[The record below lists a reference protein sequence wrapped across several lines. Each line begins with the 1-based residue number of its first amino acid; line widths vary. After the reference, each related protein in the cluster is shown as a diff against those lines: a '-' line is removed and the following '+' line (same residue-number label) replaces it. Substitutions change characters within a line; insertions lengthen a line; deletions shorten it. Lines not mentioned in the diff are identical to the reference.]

1 MNGHYPKPG
10 GLAAALAVLIAVV
23 LAACSPKG
31 AAGGDA
37 ACGLSDDDFRTEGI
51 LQAIPVRATFL
62 DEVSWDIPHQNWGV
76 REWDADFRA
85 MKNMGINTVVLI
97 RAGLGRWIA
106 APFECLLESE
116 EVYYPPVDL
125 VEMFLT
131 LADKYDMAFYF
142 GMYDSGKYWQ
152 EGLFQREIDLNL
164 KLIDEVWARYGHHES
179 FQGWYLSQEIS
190 RRTKNMS
197 RIYAE
202 VGRHAKAVSGGLKTM
217 ISPYIY
223 GVKTD
228 QVMAGDKALSV
239 EEHRRE
245 WNEILGNVAGAVDIL
260 AFQDGQVDYREL
272 YDYLV
277 VNKALA
283 DKYGMECW
291 TNIESFDRDMPIRF
305 LPIKWEKLLLKLDA
319 ARRDIFT
326 IATAIIL
333 KSTTLT
339 GNGEC
344 SMKQRA
350 DISYMLFLA
359 VTAAVGGLLFG
370 YDTAVISGTVELVTA
385 RFGLDSLQQ
394 GWYVGCALAGSI
406 AGVLCAG
413 VLSDRLGR
421 RRTMLV
427 SAVLF
432 TVSAAGCAL
441 CADFTQLVVYRIV
454 GGLGIGVVSV
464 VSPLYISEVSAARRR
479 GMLVSF
485 YQLAVTMGFLA
496 AYTVNYLL
504 LRMGQTA
511 GFETAW
517 MQRIFVDEVWRGMLG
532 AETLPA
538 LVFFVII
545 FFIPESPRWL
555 ALRGHTDRALRV
567 LGRINGDRAEAAAE
581 LAAIETAVGGG
592 QAPQWRLLLSKGI
605 RTAVL
610 VGAAIAILGQFM
622 GVNAVLYYGPSI
634 FERAGWSG
642 SDSLFAQILVGAVNM
657 LTTVLALAIIDRV
670 GRKKL
675 VYWGV
680 SGMVLS
686 LLLIGTCFLTGER
699 SGMPDGVLLAA
710 FLCYIFC
717 CAISVCAVV
726 WVLLS
731 EMYPIRVR
739 GAAMSI
745 AGFALWV
752 GTYLVGQ
759 LTPWMLANL
768 TPAGTFFLFA
778 AMCVPYMLL
787 IWKAVPE
794 TSGRT
799 LEEIERYW
807 TR

>member
-1 MNGHYPKPG
+1 M
-10 GLAAALAVLIAVV
+10 
-23 LAACSPKG
+23 
-31 AAGGDA
+31 
-37 ACGLSDDDFRTEGI
+37 
-51 LQAIPVRATFL
+51 
-62 DEVSWDIPHQNWGV
+62 WGV
-76 REWDADFRA
+76 RW
-85 MKNMGINTVVLI
+85 
-97 RAGLGRWIA
+97 
-106 APFECLLESE
+106 P
-116 EVYYPPVDL
+116 
-125 VEMFLT
+125 
-131 LADKYDMAFYF
+131 
-142 GMYDSGKYWQ
+142 
-152 EGLFQREIDLNL
+152 
-164 KLIDEVWARYGHHES
+164 AR
-179 FQGWYLSQEIS
+179 
-190 RRTKNMS
+190 
-197 RIYAE
+197 
-202 VGRHAKAVSGGLKTM
+202 V
-217 ISPYIY
+217 
-223 GVKTD
+223 
-228 QVMAGDKALSV
+228 
-239 EEHRRE
+239 
-245 WNEILGNVAGAVDIL
+245 
-260 AFQDGQVDYREL
+260 
-272 YDYLV
+272 
-277 VNKALA
+277 
-283 DKYGMECW
+283 
-291 TNIESFDRDMPIRF
+291 
-305 LPIKWEKLLLKLDA
+305 
-319 ARRDIFT
+319 
-326 IATAIIL
+326 
-333 KSTTLT
+333 
-339 GNGEC
+339 
-344 SMKQRA
+344 
-350 DISYMLFLA
+350 
-359 VTAAVGGLLFG
+359 
-370 YDTAVISGTVELVTA
+370 
-385 RFGLDSLQQ
+385 
-394 GWYVGCALAGSI
+394 

-441 CADFTQLVVYRIV
+441 CADFTQLVVCRIV

-517 MQRIFVDEVWRGMLG
+517 MRRIFVDEVWRGMLG

-555 ALRGHTDRALRV
+555 VLRGHTDRALRV

-670 GRKKL
+670 GRKRL

-699 SGMPDGVLLAA
+699 LGDCRTAYCWRRSCAMFSAA
-710 FLCYIFC
+710 PSPSAPWYGCFC
-717 CAISVCAVV
+717 RRCIRFVCAA
-726 WVLLS
+726 WRCRS
-731 EMYPIRVR
+731 RGSRFGRGPIWSGSLRR
-739 GAAMSI
+739 GCSRI
-745 AGFALWV
+745 
-752 GTYLVGQ
+752 
-759 LTPWMLANL
+759 
-768 TPAGTFFLFA
+768 
-778 AMCVPYMLL
+778 
-787 IWKAVPE
+787 
-794 TSGRT
+794 
-799 LEEIERYW
+799 
-807 TR
+807 

>member
-1 MNGHYPKPG
+1 
-10 GLAAALAVLIAVV
+10 
-23 LAACSPKG
+23 
-31 AAGGDA
+31 
-37 ACGLSDDDFRTEGI
+37 
-51 LQAIPVRATFL
+51 
-62 DEVSWDIPHQNWGV
+62 
-76 REWDADFRA
+76 
-85 MKNMGINTVVLI
+85 MK
-97 RAGLGRWIA
+97 
-106 APFECLLESE
+106 
-116 EVYYPPVDL
+116 
-125 VEMFLT
+125 
-131 LADKYDMAFYF
+131 
-142 GMYDSGKYWQ
+142 
-152 EGLFQREIDLNL
+152 
-164 KLIDEVWARYGHHES
+164 
-179 FQGWYLSQEIS
+179 
-190 RRTKNMS
+190 RR
-197 RIYAE
+197 
-202 VGRHAKAVSGGLKTM
+202 
-217 ISPYIY
+217 
-223 GVKTD
+223 
-228 QVMAGDKALSV
+228 
-239 EEHRRE
+239 
-245 WNEILGNVAGAVDIL
+245 GN
-260 AFQDGQVDYREL
+260 
-272 YDYLV
+272 
-277 VNKALA
+277 
-283 DKYGMECW
+283 
-291 TNIESFDRDMPIRF
+291 
-305 LPIKWEKLLLKLDA
+305 
-319 ARRDIFT
+319 
-326 IATAIIL
+326 
-333 KSTTLT
+333 
-339 GNGEC
+339 
-344 SMKQRA
+344 
-350 DISYMLFLA
+350 ISYMLFLA

-394 GWYVGCALAGSI
+394 GWYVGCVLAGSI

-441 CADFTQLVVYRIV
+441 CADFTQLVVCRIV

-555 ALRGHTDRALRV
+555 ALRGQ
-567 LGRINGDRAEAAAE
+567 
-581 LAAIETAVGGG
+581 TAVGGG

-610 VGAAIAILGQFM
+610 VGTAIAILGQFM

>member
-1 MNGHYPKPG
+1 
-10 GLAAALAVLIAVV
+10 
-23 LAACSPKG
+23 
-31 AAGGDA
+31 
-37 ACGLSDDDFRTEGI
+37 
-51 LQAIPVRATFL
+51 
-62 DEVSWDIPHQNWGV
+62 
-76 REWDADFRA
+76 
-85 MKNMGINTVVLI
+85 MK
-97 RAGLGRWIA
+97 
-106 APFECLLESE
+106 
-116 EVYYPPVDL
+116 
-125 VEMFLT
+125 
-131 LADKYDMAFYF
+131 
-142 GMYDSGKYWQ
+142 
-152 EGLFQREIDLNL
+152 
-164 KLIDEVWARYGHHES
+164 
-179 FQGWYLSQEIS
+179 
-190 RRTKNMS
+190 RR
-197 RIYAE
+197 
-202 VGRHAKAVSGGLKTM
+202 
-217 ISPYIY
+217 
-223 GVKTD
+223 
-228 QVMAGDKALSV
+228 
-239 EEHRRE
+239 
-245 WNEILGNVAGAVDIL
+245 GN
-260 AFQDGQVDYREL
+260 
-272 YDYLV
+272 
-277 VNKALA
+277 
-283 DKYGMECW
+283 
-291 TNIESFDRDMPIRF
+291 
-305 LPIKWEKLLLKLDA
+305 
-319 ARRDIFT
+319 
-326 IATAIIL
+326 
-333 KSTTLT
+333 
-339 GNGEC
+339 
-344 SMKQRA
+344 
-350 DISYMLFLA
+350 ISYMLFLA

-370 YDTAVISGTVELVTA
+370 YDTAVIFGTVELVTA

-555 ALRGHTDRALRV
+555 AAARTYGPRPCVCSAASTATGRKPPPNLRPSKRPS
-567 LGRINGDRAEAAAE
+567 AA
-581 LAAIETAVGGG
+581 G

>member
-1 MNGHYPKPG
+1 
-10 GLAAALAVLIAVV
+10 
-23 LAACSPKG
+23 
-31 AAGGDA
+31 
-37 ACGLSDDDFRTEGI
+37 
-51 LQAIPVRATFL
+51 
-62 DEVSWDIPHQNWGV
+62 
-76 REWDADFRA
+76 
-85 MKNMGINTVVLI
+85 MK
-97 RAGLGRWIA
+97 
-106 APFECLLESE
+106 
-116 EVYYPPVDL
+116 
-125 VEMFLT
+125 
-131 LADKYDMAFYF
+131 
-142 GMYDSGKYWQ
+142 
-152 EGLFQREIDLNL
+152 
-164 KLIDEVWARYGHHES
+164 
-179 FQGWYLSQEIS
+179 
-190 RRTKNMS
+190 RR
-197 RIYAE
+197 
-202 VGRHAKAVSGGLKTM
+202 
-217 ISPYIY
+217 
-223 GVKTD
+223 
-228 QVMAGDKALSV
+228 
-239 EEHRRE
+239 
-245 WNEILGNVAGAVDIL
+245 GN
-260 AFQDGQVDYREL
+260 
-272 YDYLV
+272 
-277 VNKALA
+277 
-283 DKYGMECW
+283 
-291 TNIESFDRDMPIRF
+291 
-305 LPIKWEKLLLKLDA
+305 
-319 ARRDIFT
+319 
-326 IATAIIL
+326 
-333 KSTTLT
+333 
-339 GNGEC
+339 
-344 SMKQRA
+344 
-350 DISYMLFLA
+350 ISYMLFLA

-511 GFETAW
+511 GFETA
-517 MQRIFVDEVWRGMLG
+517 
-532 AETLPA
+532 
-538 LVFFVII
+538 
-545 FFIPESPRWL
+545 
-555 ALRGHTDRALRV
+555 
-567 LGRINGDRAEAAAE
+567 
-581 LAAIETAVGGG
+581 VGGR

-680 SGMVLS
+680 SGMGLS

-699 SGMPDGVLLAA
+699 SGMPDGVLQAA

-717 CAISVCAVV
+717 CAISVCTVV

-745 AGFALWV
+745 AGFSLWA

>member
-1 MNGHYPKPG
+1 
-10 GLAAALAVLIAVV
+10 
-23 LAACSPKG
+23 
-31 AAGGDA
+31 
-37 ACGLSDDDFRTEGI
+37 
-51 LQAIPVRATFL
+51 
-62 DEVSWDIPHQNWGV
+62 
-76 REWDADFRA
+76 
-85 MKNMGINTVVLI
+85 MK
-97 RAGLGRWIA
+97 
-106 APFECLLESE
+106 
-116 EVYYPPVDL
+116 
-125 VEMFLT
+125 
-131 LADKYDMAFYF
+131 
-142 GMYDSGKYWQ
+142 
-152 EGLFQREIDLNL
+152 
-164 KLIDEVWARYGHHES
+164 
-179 FQGWYLSQEIS
+179 
-190 RRTKNMS
+190 RR
-197 RIYAE
+197 
-202 VGRHAKAVSGGLKTM
+202 
-217 ISPYIY
+217 
-223 GVKTD
+223 
-228 QVMAGDKALSV
+228 
-239 EEHRRE
+239 
-245 WNEILGNVAGAVDIL
+245 GN
-260 AFQDGQVDYREL
+260 
-272 YDYLV
+272 
-277 VNKALA
+277 
-283 DKYGMECW
+283 
-291 TNIESFDRDMPIRF
+291 
-305 LPIKWEKLLLKLDA
+305 
-319 ARRDIFT
+319 
-326 IATAIIL
+326 
-333 KSTTLT
+333 
-339 GNGEC
+339 
-344 SMKQRA
+344 
-350 DISYMLFLA
+350 ISYMLFLA

-394 GWYVGCALAGSI
+394 GWYVGCVLAGSI

-441 CADFTQLVVYRIV
+441 CADFTQLVVCRIV

-567 LGRINGDRAEAAAE
+567 LGRINGDRTEAAAE

-610 VGAAIAILGQFM
+610 VGTAIAILGQFM

-634 FERAGWSG
+634 FERAEWSG

-739 GAAMSI
+739 GVAMSI

-778 AMCVPYMLL
+778 AMCVPDMLL

>member
-1 MNGHYPKPG
+1 
-10 GLAAALAVLIAVV
+10 
-23 LAACSPKG
+23 
-31 AAGGDA
+31 
-37 ACGLSDDDFRTEGI
+37 
-51 LQAIPVRATFL
+51 
-62 DEVSWDIPHQNWGV
+62 
-76 REWDADFRA
+76 
-85 MKNMGINTVVLI
+85 MK
-97 RAGLGRWIA
+97 
-106 APFECLLESE
+106 
-116 EVYYPPVDL
+116 
-125 VEMFLT
+125 
-131 LADKYDMAFYF
+131 
-142 GMYDSGKYWQ
+142 
-152 EGLFQREIDLNL
+152 
-164 KLIDEVWARYGHHES
+164 
-179 FQGWYLSQEIS
+179 
-190 RRTKNMS
+190 RR
-197 RIYAE
+197 
-202 VGRHAKAVSGGLKTM
+202 
-217 ISPYIY
+217 
-223 GVKTD
+223 
-228 QVMAGDKALSV
+228 
-239 EEHRRE
+239 
-245 WNEILGNVAGAVDIL
+245 GN
-260 AFQDGQVDYREL
+260 
-272 YDYLV
+272 
-277 VNKALA
+277 
-283 DKYGMECW
+283 
-291 TNIESFDRDMPIRF
+291 
-305 LPIKWEKLLLKLDA
+305 
-319 ARRDIFT
+319 
-326 IATAIIL
+326 
-333 KSTTLT
+333 
-339 GNGEC
+339 
-344 SMKQRA
+344 
-350 DISYMLFLA
+350 ISYMLFLA

-370 YDTAVISGTVELVTA
+370 YDTAVIFGTVELVTA

-555 ALRGHTDRALRV
+555 ALRGHT
-567 LGRINGDRAEAAAE
+567 DRAEAAAE

>member
-1 MNGHYPKPG
+1 MNGHNLKPG
-10 GLAAALAVLIAVV
+10 GFAAALAVLIAVV
-23 LAACSPKG
+23 LASCSPKG
-31 AAGGDA
+31 ASGGDA
-37 ACGLSDDDFRTEGI
+37 ACGLSDEDFRTEGI
-51 LQAIPVRATFL
+51 LEAIPVRATFL

-131 LADKYDMAFYF
+131 LADKYGMAFYF

-152 EGLFQREIDLNL
+152 EGLFRREIDLNL
-164 KLIDEVWARYGHHES
+164 KLIDEVWARYGHHKS

-217 ISPYIY
+217 ISPYIH
-223 GVKTD
+223 GIKTD

-260 AFQDGQVDYREL
+260 AFQDGQVDYHEL

-370 YDTAVISGTVELVTA
+370 YDTAVIFGTVELVTA

-432 TVSAAGCAL
+432 TVSAVGCAL

-454 GGLGIGVVSV
+454 GGLGIGVVSI
-464 VSPLYISEVSAARRR
+464 VSPLYISEVSAAGRPRSGGFCCRKASGRRAAGGVHVLCFLLRHLRLRR
-479 GMLVSF
+479 GMG
-485 YQLAVTMGFLA
+485 A
-496 AYTVNYLL
+496 
-504 LRMGQTA
+504 
-511 GFETAW
+511 
-517 MQRIFVDEVWRGMLG
+517 FV
-532 AETLPA
+532 
-538 LVFFVII
+538 
-545 FFIPESPRWL
+545 
-555 ALRGHTDRALRV
+555 
-567 LGRINGDRAEAAAE
+567 GD
-581 LAAIETAVGGG
+581 V
-592 QAPQWRLLLSKGI
+592 
-605 RTAVL
+605 
-610 VGAAIAILGQFM
+610 
-622 GVNAVLYYGPSI
+622 
-634 FERAGWSG
+634 
-642 SDSLFAQILVGAVNM
+642 SDSCARRGDVDRG
-657 LTTVLALAIIDRV
+657 VLALDGDLFGRAAYAVDARESDAGGDFFPLRRDVRALYAADMEGGAGDVGPHARRDRTILDKV
-670 GRKKL
+670 T
-675 VYWGV
+675 
-680 SGMVLS
+680 
-686 LLLIGTCFLTGER
+686 I
-699 SGMPDGVLLAA
+699 
-710 FLCYIFC
+710 
-717 CAISVCAVV
+717 
-726 WVLLS
+726 
-731 EMYPIRVR
+731 
-739 GAAMSI
+739 
-745 AGFALWV
+745 
-752 GTYLVGQ
+752 
-759 LTPWMLANL
+759 
-768 TPAGTFFLFA
+768 
-778 AMCVPYMLL
+778 
-787 IWKAVPE
+787 
-794 TSGRT
+794 
-799 LEEIERYW
+799 
-807 TR
+807 

>member
-1 MNGHYPKPG
+1 MESQTNTKYVVF
-10 GLAAALAVLIAVV
+10 LSLIA
-23 LAACSPKG
+23 AI
-31 AAGGDA
+31 GG
-37 ACGLSDDDFRTEGI
+37 I
-51 LQAIPVRATFL
+51 
-62 DEVSWDIPHQNWGV
+62 
-76 REWDADFRA
+76 
-85 MKNMGINTVVLI
+85 
-97 RAGLGRWIA
+97 
-106 APFECLLESE
+106 
-116 EVYYPPVDL
+116 
-125 VEMFLT
+125 
-131 LADKYDMAFYF
+131 
-142 GMYDSGKYWQ
+142 
-152 EGLFQREIDLNL
+152 
-164 KLIDEVWARYGHHES
+164 
-179 FQGWYLSQEIS
+179 
-190 RRTKNMS
+190 
-197 RIYAE
+197 
-202 VGRHAKAVSGGLKTM
+202 
-217 ISPYIY
+217 
-223 GVKTD
+223 
-228 QVMAGDKALSV
+228 
-239 EEHRRE
+239 
-245 WNEILGNVAGAVDIL
+245 
-260 AFQDGQVDYREL
+260 
-272 YDYLV
+272 
-277 VNKALA
+277 
-283 DKYGMECW
+283 
-291 TNIESFDRDMPIRF
+291 
-305 LPIKWEKLLLKLDA
+305 
-319 ARRDIFT
+319 
-326 IATAIIL
+326 
-333 KSTTLT
+333 
-339 GNGEC
+339 
-344 SMKQRA
+344 
-350 DISYMLFLA
+350 
-359 VTAAVGGLLFG
+359 LFG
-370 YDTAVISGTVELVTA
+370 YDTAVISGTISSVAAQFTLNA
-385 RFGLDSLQQ
+385 IQQ
-394 GWYVGCALAGSI
+394 GWFVGCALIGSI
-406 AGVLCAG
+406 CGVAVAGI
-413 VLSDRLGR
+413 LSDRFGR
-421 RRTMLV
+421 KPTMILSAIFFIV
-427 SAVLF
+427 SAV
-432 TVSAAGCAL
+432 GCAI
-441 CADFTQLVVYRIV
+441 CSDFTQLVAYRIV
-454 GGLGIGVVSV
+454 GGIGIGIVSV
-464 VSPLYISEVSAARRR
+464 VSPIYISEVAISRWR
-479 GMLVSF
+479 GTLVSL
-485 YQLAVTMGFLA
+485 YQLAITIGFLSAYLVNFQIMKA
-496 AYTVNYLL
+496 AETVNYSSPWIQQI
-504 LRMGQTA
+504 MAT
-511 GFETAW
+511 E
-517 MQRIFVDEVWRGMLG
+517 MWRGMLG
-532 AETLPA
+532 SNMIPA
-538 LVFFVII
+538 LLFFAVL

-555 ALRGHTDRALRV
+555 VLRGHTDRALRV

-745 AGFALWV
+745 AGFSLWA